1 MITNLILTLAVQVPR
16 DVFFKH
22 DMTNRTMV
30 LTITSEVSHKD
41 VRAMLKEKFNM
52 LAGAEV
58 FELPKQSPSFKF
70 SEQGR
75 RNGKLESAKSTLL
88 ARALNYIT
96 CYHTLPSQAALTY
109 TTPKYLHFSD
119 PAHKSGL
126 GGTMGR
132 RVQRLVQEARLS
144 GKRQKGTG

>member
-1 MITNLILTLAVQVPR
+1 MVQVPR

-30 LTITSEVSHKD
+30 LPITSETLHKD

-58 FELPKQSPSFKF
+58 FELPKQSPTFKF

-75 RNGKLESAKSTLL
+75 RNGQLGETLTPVPCQPHYML
-88 ARALNYIT
+88 PHANHANT
-96 CYHTLPSQAALTY
+96 CYPHATSL
-109 TTPKYLHFSD
+109 
-119 PAHKSGL
+119 
-126 GGTMGR
+126 
-132 RVQRLVQEARLS
+132 
-144 GKRQKGTG
+144 